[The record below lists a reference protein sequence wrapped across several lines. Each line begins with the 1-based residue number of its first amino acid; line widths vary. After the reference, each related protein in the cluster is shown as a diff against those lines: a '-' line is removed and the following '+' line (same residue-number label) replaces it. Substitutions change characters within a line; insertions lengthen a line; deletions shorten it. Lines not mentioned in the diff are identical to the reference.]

1 MTAGPLPRHAVDHR
15 NPRPARIS
23 GIAGDAAS
31 ARGQSKAICTRDHGP
46 DRMWPAP
53 HNKMAAGHMQADGS
67 AALSDIASAADAP
80 PRRTLRS
87 GTKWLV
93 TLGPDRRP
101 YQAATCAAP
110 DEAELHSVSALHS
123 GGVCHVRHEAIATLL
138 WIFLVVSWLAGGDD
152 GVIIVY

>member
-53 HNKMAAGHMQADGS
+53 HNKMTAGRMDADGS
-67 AALSDIASAADAP
+67 AALAISPQPLTHRRAEPSVLALNGWSRWARTVGQIRRLLALPQTRPNCTALAPSTLAAS
-80 PRRTLRS
+80 
-87 GTKWLV
+87 V
-93 TLGPDRRP
+93 TLD
-101 YQAATCAAP
+101 TKLSLLC
-110 DEAELHSVSALHS
+110 
-123 GGVCHVRHEAIATLL
+123 L
-138 WIFLVVSWLAGGDD
+138 WIFLVVSWLAGGDE
-152 GVIIVY
+152 GVIIAY